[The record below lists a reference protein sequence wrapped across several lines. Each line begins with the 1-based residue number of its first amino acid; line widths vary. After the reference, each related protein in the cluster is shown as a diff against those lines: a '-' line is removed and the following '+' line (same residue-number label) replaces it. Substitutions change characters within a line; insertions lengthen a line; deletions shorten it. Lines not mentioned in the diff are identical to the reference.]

1 MKLAPVRSSA
11 LREGNRLDAR
21 YFAAPA
27 VRIRVVLKSA
37 PEVELRAVDEY
48 ADVRA
53 PSRFKRVYSAPGE
66 EYVSYLRPYDVFEFL
81 PPEADRLSAK
91 RTENLDDYRIQA
103 GDLLQTCSGRNL
115 GPLTIADQ
123 YLARF
128 ALSHDMIRMTIEDET
143 DRYYTLT
150 VLQSPTGQA
159 LLRGDLNGSVID
171 HITTEQVSRVQ
182 IPFIDSIKDDVA
194 GLMREAVE
202 TREAARITLR
212 SVVENIN
219 EKYPSEPN
227 KPFRDGWTVR
237 ASDLGT
243 RLDAAFHLQHV
254 GDLRGRLAA
263 ERGVELREA
272 ADIVKPSGR
281 PKLYYVGPEEGTPF
295 LSGRQILQLDV
306 VGAKNIAA
314 RSIDKD
320 GGYGLGKGWVTF
332 QADGRAEESLG
343 YPSVVLEERADW
355 FASGHV
361 GRAIPKVDGH
371 TGWIWASMAS
381 DIVQQQIAAL
391 ACGSVVDA
399 LYESDLEKVLIP
411 PLDAVDA
418 KAAQNAWDDLSVS
431 AKKSAEAIGIV
442 ESTLQRL
449 GV

>member
-11 LREGNRLDAR
+11 LLEGNRLDAR

-27 VRIRVVLKSA
+27 VRIKVVLQNAS
-37 PEVELRAVDEY
+37 EVNLRAVGDY

-53 PSRFKRVYSAPGE
+53 PSRFKRAYAAPGE

-81 PPEADRLSAK
+81 PPEADRLSLT
-91 RTENLDDYRIQA
+91 RTQDLDDYRIQA

-115 GPLTIADQ
+115 GPLTIADD

-128 ALSHDMIRMTIEDET
+128 ALSHDMIRVTIADEV
-143 DRYYTLT
+143 DRYYTLA

-171 HITTEQVSRVQ
+171 HITTDQVSNVR
-182 IPFIDSIKDDVA
+182 IPFIDSIRDKVA

-202 TREAARITLR
+202 IRGAARIALR
-212 SVVENIN
+212 AVVEGVNK
-219 EKYPSEPN
+219 KYPSEPA
-227 KPFRDGWTVR
+227 KPFREGWTVK
-237 ASDLGT
+237 ASNLGV
-243 RLDAAFHLQHV
+243 RLDAAYHAQHI
-254 GDLRGRLAA
+254 GDLRDRLAA
-263 ERGVELREA
+263 EGGVELGQA
-272 ADIVKPSGR
+272 ADILKPGGR

-306 VGAKNIAA
+306 VGAKNISA
-314 RSIDKD
+314 RSVNK
-320 GGYGLGKGWVTF
+320 GSGYGLEKGWITF

-343 YPSVVLEERADW
+343 YPSVVLEERAGW

-361 GRAIPKVDGH
+361 GRAIPKDSGH

-399 LYESDLEKVLIP
+399 LYEPDLERILIP

-418 KAAQNAWDDLSVS
+418 KAAQAAWDDLSAS
-431 AKKSAEAIGIV
+431 TKKSAEAVKLV
-442 ESTLQRL
+442 EATLQGL
-449 GV
+449 GI

>member
-1 MKLAPVRSSA
+1 MKLAPVRSAA

-27 VRIRVVLKSA
+27 VRIKILLQGA
-37 PEVELRAVDEY
+37 AEVDLRAVSDY
-48 ADVRA
+48 AKVRA
-53 PSRFKRVYSAPGE
+53 PSRFKRAYSAPGE
-66 EYVSYLRPYDVFEFL
+66 EYISYLRPYDVFEFL
-81 PPEADRLSAK
+81 PPEADRLSIM
-91 RTENLDDYRIQA
+91 RTDDLDTYRINA

-123 YLARF
+123 YLSKF
-128 ALSHDMIRMTIEDET
+128 ALSHDMIRVTIADET
-143 DRYYTLT
+143 DRYYTLA
-150 VLQSPTGQA
+150 VLQSPAGQA

-171 HITTEQVSRVQ
+171 HITTEQVSNIQ
-182 IPFIDSIKDDVA
+182 IPFIDTIQDEVA
-194 GLMREAVE
+194 TLMREAVE
-202 TREAARITLR
+202 GRERARLALR
-212 SVVENIN
+212 SVVESVNQ
-219 EKYPSEPN
+219 KYPSEPT
-227 KPFRDGWTVR
+227 KPFRKGWTVR

-243 RLDAAFHLQHV
+243 RLDAAFHAQHV
-254 GDLRGRLAA
+254 AELRVRLKGNG
-263 ERGVELREA
+263 GVELGEA
-272 ADIVKPSGR
+272 ADIVKPGGR

-306 VGAKNIAA
+306 VGAKNIAT

-320 GGYGLGKGWVTF
+320 SGYGLGKGWITF

-343 YPSVVLEERADW
+343 YPSVVLEERAGW

-361 GRAIPKVDGH
+361 GRAIPKVDEH

-399 LYESDLEKVLIP
+399 LYESDLKTVLIP
-411 PLDAVDA
+411 PIDAVNA
-418 KAAQNAWDDLSVS
+418 RSAQAAWDDLSWS
-431 AKKSAEAIGIV
+431 AKKSAEAIGLV

-449 GV
+449 GI

>member
-1 MKLAPVRSSA
+1 MKLAPVRSGA
-11 LREGNRLDAR
+11 LVEGNRLDAR

-27 VRIRVVLKSA
+27 VRIKVVLEKA
-37 PEVELRAVDEY
+37 AEVDLRAVGDY

-53 PSRFKRVYSAPGE
+53 PSRFKRAYAAPGE
-66 EYVSYLRPYDVFEFL
+66 KYISYLRPYDVFEFL
-81 PPEADRLSAK
+81 PPEADRLSVK
-91 RTENLDDYRIQA
+91 RTEGLDDYRIQA

-115 GPLTIADQ
+115 GPLTIADD

-128 ALSHDMIRMTIEDET
+128 ALSHDMIRVTVDDET
-143 DRYYTLT
+143 DRYYTLA
-150 VLQSPTGQA
+150 VLQSSTGQA

-171 HITTEQVSRVQ
+171 HITTEQVSKVQ
-182 IPFIDSIKDDVA
+182 IPFIDSIRYEVA
-194 GLMREAVE
+194 GLMREAVK
-202 TREAARITLR
+202 TRESARIALR
-212 SVVENIN
+212 TVVERID
-219 EKYPSEPN
+219 EKYPSEPV
-227 KPFRDGWTVR
+227 KPFRDGWTVK

-243 RLDAAFHLQHV
+243 RLDAAYHAQHIA
-254 GDLRGRLAA
+254 DIRARLTEDGGVALGEVAA
-263 ERGVELREA
+263 
-272 ADIVKPSGR
+272 IVKPGGR

-320 GGYGLGKGWVTF
+320 SGYGLGKGWITF

-361 GRAIPKVDGH
+361 GRAIPKDGDH

-381 DIVQQQIAAL
+381 NIVQRQIEAL

-399 LYESDLEKVLIP
+399 LYEADLEKILIP
-411 PLDAVDA
+411 PFDAVDA
-418 KAAQNAWDDLSVS
+418 QVAQAAWNDLSAS
-431 AKKSAEAIGIV
+431 AKKSAEAIELV
-442 ESTLQRL
+442 ERTLQRL
-449 GV
+449 GI